1 MDNQDIA
8 LVGISICCP
17 AGDSVDEFWQGI
29 AQGGDFISEAPE
41 GVIDAYHFEGTPNAI
56 DRFYCKKGG
65 FFKGSI
71 KVDPLR
77 YGIMPI
83 SAGGIDPEQ
92 LLSLM
97 GVEHALIDAG
107 VFKKGISLQKGS
119 IIIGKGNF
127 SSLVQMR
134 VIEIMQTS
142 RQITALL
149 KSMLPGL
156 TEEDLDKIRDAYQS
170 KHGQYN
176 ADMAIGTMPNLI
188 ASLVANRFDMHG
200 PAYMLDAACASGIVA
215 INHSINLLRSGQ
227 CDIAIAGGMHAAH
240 SAMFWGTFNLL
251 GALSRRQVIAPF
263 SEDADGL
270 LIGQGGG
277 FVVLKTLRKAIED
290 GDRIYSVIKETAV
303 SSDGASTHVMVTSV
317 EGQKRLLERT
327 WNLAG
332 MDPDKIGYV
341 EAHGTG
347 TIVGDKTELAT
358 LKSFF
363 GDNTRPRAYV
373 GSVKS
378 NIGHAMP
385 AAGMIGMI
393 KTALSLYWRKIPPTL
408 HCEKPQPA
416 MFESRFMPPQELI
429 DWDGEKIPLI
439 AGVNAFGFGG
449 INAHAIMTA
458 YEPPAGTPWVR
469 PKPYL
474 GEALMIS
481 APNGPE
487 LIEKLKR
494 GDFTDTGGSY
504 RLVLFDPDE
513 SRVNQAIAVVE
524 EDKPCRGKL
533 DIWFSNRSVLANG
546 GKIVYMFPGFV
557 SEWEAETDSLSEV
570 FELPRMDQLLSLMD
584 DDDDDEMDR
593 KVQQVY
599 NTKWLCQEGLKQ
611 LGVQADLHTGH
622 SVGEWDAALFAGIT
636 EGHMFELSKKL
647 FNYLRECESYPLI
660 AASGVNRRT
669 AQEWCEN
676 IPDLWMASDNSPS
689 QVMLCGKKPSL
700 DVLTKKLEAENIYHT
715 VLSYGVGMHTPLV
728 SDFKRTNDEVFN
740 DMIVQE
746 GHVPVWSATTLS
758 TVPTEKEHY
767 INYLY
772 DEISKPIYFRELIE
786 KLYEEQEARIFIQFG
801 FGPLVSFVEDIL
813 EGKDFGAIATTLSAR
828 SGADQLRRVMALLF
842 IEGRQV
848 DAEFLGVKLQ
858 YRVKH
863 NLMILPDGLR
873 PLLHELPEMNEIVGS
888 RYGSLEPGMGL
899 SAGIQHS
906 FTNPVAE
913 AVDINIRDAIT
924 VQREMARLF
933 EQQTPITGTWMS
945 APPVKHRQ
953 ALKAVEDKKPKSS
966 KGEPFE
972 EMLHLSFEDHPY
984 LIDHSIVHQPK
995 DWPFAEDLTPV
1006 VPFTMT
1012 IELIAEIAMKHMPE
1026 KKLIK
1031 VGNVTAYKWIDLE
1044 RPRDIKV
1051 EGKWIS
1057 ANVLNINLGG
1067 HAEAECTFGDE
1078 WQETPA
1084 EYEGDIDIGKK
1095 IMPWTPVSEL
1105 YKRVSFHGPQYQAVI
1120 EQKKICERGMTGFA
1134 ENQIGKGS
1142 LLDVCGQQLGLFLH
1156 LTQTEN
1162 TISFPV
1168 RLKELSFYSDIFDQ
1182 DGTFES
1188 TMIVTR
1194 LTDSMIVGDVVFKRG
1209 GQIWACARDFVC
1221 SRFANPLIIWRVIL
1235 HPAYYRLAEEIAPG
1249 VFFYDSEL
1257 QENILLLLVR
1267 RYLNTQGRMEFESLD
1282 SHGRK
1287 NEFINKYV
1295 ALKDAIRVYA
1305 AGESKEM
1312 LYPIEFTCSHDE
1324 NGRPIVQ
1331 GYGRAEEKVNDLF
1344 ISLAHKEKMAVALAS
1359 DSPVGID
1366 LEKIEEKSEDFLLAA
1381 YTEKEIELLKEMP
1394 GPEAV
1399 IRFWVAKEA
1408 YAKMTGEGLKGN
1420 PKRFEVSAVEGD
1432 ILIIEGIRI
1441 KTMKL
1446 GSDHIVGWTV

>member
-8 LVGISICCP
+8 LVGISILCP

-29 AQGGDFISEAPE
+29 SRGGDFITEAPE
-41 GVIDAYHFEGTPNAI
+41 GVIDAYHFEGAPNAI
-56 DRFYCKKGG
+56 DRFYTKRGG
-65 FFKGSI
+65 FLKNLVV
-71 KVDPLR
+71 VDPLR

-97 GVEHALIDAG
+97 GAEHALIDAG
-107 VFKKGISLQKGS
+107 VFEKEIPLQNCS
-119 IIIGKGNF
+119 VIIGKGNF

-149 KSMLPGL
+149 KSMLPDL
-156 TEEDLDKIRDAYQS
+156 TEGDLEKIKAAYQS

-188 ASLVANRFDMHG
+188 ASLVANRFDLQG

-227 CDIAIAGGMHAAH
+227 CDLAIAGGMHAAH

-251 GALSRRQVIAPF
+251 GALSRKQVIAPF

-277 FVVLKTLRKAIED
+277 FVVLKTLNKAIKD
-290 GDRIYSVIKETAV
+290 GDRIYAVIKETAV
-303 SSDGASTHVMVTSV
+303 NSDGASTHVMVTSV

-327 WNLAG
+327 WKKAG

-363 GDNTRPRAYV
+363 GDNSRPRAYV

-385 AAGMIGMI
+385 AAGMIGII
-393 KTALSLYWRKIPPTL
+393 KTALALYQRKIPPTL
-408 HCEKPQPA
+408 HCERPQSA
-416 MFESRFMPPQELI
+416 MFESRFLPPQELI

-449 INAHAIMTA
+449 VNAHAIMTA
-458 YEPPAGTPWVR
+458 YEPPRGTQR
-469 PKPYL
+469 RQPKPYL

-481 APNGPE
+481 AADGPA
-487 LIEKLKR
+487 LIEKLAK
-494 GDFTDTGGSY
+494 GDYTDTGGDY
-504 RLVLFDPDE
+504 RLVVFDPDE
-513 SRVNQAIAVVE
+513 ERVKQAIAVVE
-524 EDKPCRGKL
+524 EDNPCRGRR
-533 DIWFSNRSVLANG
+533 DIWFTNRPILAGG

-557 SEWEAETDSLSEV
+557 TEWEAETDSLSDI
-570 FELPRMDQLLSLMD
+570 FDLPRMEQLLALMD
-584 DDDDDEMDR
+584 EGDDLDR

-599 NTKWLCQEGLKQ
+599 NTKWLCLEGLNK
-611 LGVQADLHTGH
+611 LGVQADIHIGH

-636 EGHMFELSKKL
+636 EGRMFELSKTL
-647 FNYLRECESYPLI
+647 FNYLRECEVYPML
-660 AASGVNRRT
+660 AVSGVDSRT
-669 AQEWCEN
+669 AEGWCKN
-676 IPDLWMASDNSPS
+676 IPDLWMSCDNSPG
-689 QVMLCGKKPSL
+689 QVMLNGTKAAL
-700 DVLTKKLEAENIYHT
+700 DLLIKKLEDDHVLHT
-715 VLSYGVGMHTPLV
+715 VLPYGVGMHTPLV
-728 SDFKRTNDEVFN
+728 AGFPRFDNEFFEEIV
-740 DMIVQE
+740 VQE
-746 GHVPVWSATTLS
+746 GEVPVWSATTLK
-758 TVPTEKEHY
+758 TVPTEKEQY

-772 DEISKPIYFRELIE
+772 EELAKPIYFRELIE
-786 KLYEEQEARIFIQFG
+786 KLYTEQEARIFVQFG
-801 FGPLVSFVEDIL
+801 FGSLVSFVEDTL
-813 EGKDFGAIATTLSAR
+813 EGRDFGAITTTLSAR
-828 SGADQLRRVMALLF
+828 SGADQLRRIMALLF

-848 DAEFLGVKLQ
+848 DAAFLGVKMQ

-863 NLMILPDGLR
+863 SLMKLPDGLR
-873 PLLHELPEMNEIVGS
+873 PLLKELPEMNEIVRE
-888 RYGSLEPGMGL
+888 RYGSLEPGLGL
-899 SAGIQHS
+899 SAGALHS

-924 VQREMARLF
+924 VQREMAHLF
-933 EQQTPITGTWMS
+933 EQRIPLAASGAGMS
-945 APPVKHRQ
+945 VPLVRPKQ
-953 ALKAVEDKKPKSS
+953 KQKTDEDKKAIPPK
-966 KGEPFE
+966 GAPFTE
-972 EMLHLSFEDHPY
+972 VLHLSFEDHPY

-995 DWPFAEDLTPV
+995 DWPFADDLTPV

-1012 IELIAEIAMKHMPE
+1012 IELIAEIAMKHMPG

-1031 VGNVTAYKWIDLE
+1031 VGNITAYKWIDLE
-1044 RPRDIKV
+1044 RPREIKV

-1057 ANVLNINLGG
+1057 KNVLSINLGG
-1067 HAEAECTFGDE
+1067 HAEAECSFGDE

-1095 IMPWTPVSEL
+1095 IMPWTPVAEL

-1120 EQKKICERGMTGFA
+1120 EQRKICERGMTGFA
-1134 ENQIGKGS
+1134 KQKAGKGS

-1168 RLKELSFYSDIFDQ
+1168 RLKEMVFYSDIFDQ
-1182 DGTFES
+1182 EGTFES

-1194 LTDSMIVGDVVFKRG
+1194 LTDSMIVGDVVFKRDG
-1209 GQIWACARDFVC
+1209 KIWACARDFVC

-1249 VFFYDSEL
+1249 VFFYESDL

-1267 RYLNTQGRMEFESLD
+1267 RYLNNEGRKEFESLD
-1282 SHGRK
+1282 SHSRK

-1295 ALKDAIRVYA
+1295 VLKDAVRVYA
-1305 AGESKEM
+1305 AAGGKEM
-1312 LYPIEFTCSHDE
+1312 LYPIEFTCSHAE

-1331 GYGRAEEKVNDLF
+1331 GYGRAEEKVNG
-1344 ISLAHKEKMAVALAS
+1344 IYVSLAHKGKMAVALAA
-1359 DSPVGID
+1359 DRPVGID
-1366 LEKIEEKSEDFLLAA
+1366 LEKIEEKSEDFLVAA
-1381 YTEKEIELLKEMP
+1381 YTEKEIELLQKMP

-1420 PKRFEVSAVEGD
+1420 PKQYEVSSVEGD
-1432 ILIIEGIRI
+1432 TLIIGESRI

-1446 GSDHIVGWTV
+1446 GPDHIVGWSV